1 MTEDGASE
9 PNWRVHQVLLT
20 EEAIYGLILVSGMIV
35 VSGQSGTASIE
46 VLVTVIVTVA
56 VFYAAHVY
64 AGAVARLAAVGRT
77 GHLRHALAHA
87 ARQSS
92 GLLVAAVVPVVILA
106 LGTTH
111 VIPDTTANW
120 AALVVN
126 TVMLAVLGWI
136 AISRWSESW
145 AARIVGSVVVHQCQP
160 WSVAREQHPPRVANQ
175 LGHHDV
181 GVEGPDRRQRPP
193 ELGPGACGTRPRVE
207 DQLPVQ
213 WHRRFRMLIGGHQQ
227 HLVAGGAQCLRVDTG
242 QCPQPRGQ
250 PQHPHPIVPAA
261 SPRAPTPRMASS

>member
-111 VIPDTTANW
+111 VISGHHRELGGARRQYGHARRPRLDRH
-120 AALVVN
+120 
-126 TVMLAVLGWI
+126 LAV
-136 AISRWSESW
+136 E
-145 AARIVGSVVVHQCQP
+145 
-160 WSVAREQHPPRVANQ
+160 
-175 LGHHDV
+175 
-181 GVEGPDRRQRPP
+181 
-193 ELGPGACGTRPRVE
+193 
-207 DQLPVQ
+207 
-213 WHRRFRMLIGGHQQ
+213 
-227 HLVAGGAQCLRVDTG
+227 
-242 QCPQPRGQ
+242 
-250 PQHPHPIVPAA
+250 
-261 SPRAPTPRMASS
+261 

>member
-64 AGAVARLAAVGRT
+64 AGAVARFAAVGRT

-126 TVMLAVLGWI
+126 MVMLAVLGWI
-136 AISRWSESW
+136 AISRWSES
-145 AARIVGSVVVHQCQP
+145 
-160 WSVAREQHPPRVANQ
+160 
-175 LGHHDV
+175 
-181 GVEGPDRRQRPP
+181 
-193 ELGPGACGTRPRVE
+193 
-207 DQLPVQ
+207 
-213 WHRRFRMLIGGHQQ
+213 
-227 HLVAGGAQCLRVDTG
+227 
-242 QCPQPRGQ
+242 
-250 PQHPHPIVPAA
+250 
-261 SPRAPTPRMASS
+261 